1 MIISFHKIFGIF
13 LNISFLEYLK
23 FLMGPGQVINGK
35 GIPGDDLIVGNWL
48 IIGLSPLRHPANRK
62 NYIFSSPYPPRKYKH

>member
-1 MIISFHKIFGIF
+1 MEANTIYLFILFMFFISHSFRCNTIMIISFHKIFGIF

-35 GIPGDDLIVGNWL
+35 GIPGDDLIVGN
-48 IIGLSPLRHPANRK
+48 
-62 NYIFSSPYPPRKYKH
+62 

>member
-1 MIISFHKIFGIF
+1 MWKQILFIYVYFFICYSYRCNTIMIINFHKIFGKIF

-35 GIPGDDLIVGNWL
+35 GIPGDDLIVGN
-48 IIGLSPLRHPANRK
+48 
-62 NYIFSSPYPPRKYKH
+62 